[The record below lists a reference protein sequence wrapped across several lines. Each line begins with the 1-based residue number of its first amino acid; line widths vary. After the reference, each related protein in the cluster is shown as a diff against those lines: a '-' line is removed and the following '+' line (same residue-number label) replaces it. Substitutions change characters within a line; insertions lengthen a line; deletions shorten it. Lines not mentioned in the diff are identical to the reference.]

1 MSELPKGFPE
11 YSIMYKTILG
21 KIKNLTNEIENSEK
35 SKIPIIEKKIKEYK
49 AELNKIEEKFPEGFF
64 DQINKQK

>member
-21 KIKNLTNEIENSEK
+21 KIKELTSKIENSQQEE
-35 SKIPIIEKKIKEYK
+35 ILIIEKKIKEYK
-49 AELNKIEEKFPEGFF
+49 TELNRIKEKFPEGFF
-64 DQINKQK
+64 DEMYDQK

>member
-21 KIKNLTNEIENSEK
+21 KIKELRNEIDNSQKNE
-35 SKIPIIEKKIKEYK
+35 IPIIETKIKEYK
-49 AELNKIEEKFPEGFF
+49 AELNRIKEKFPEGFF
-64 DQINKQK
+64 DGIYDQK